1 MLKKATT
8 TAIAVGIASISGL
21 TMAADN
27 SCSNVRFAN
36 VGWTDISA
44 TTGLTSQVLKG
55 LGYETKT
62 QLLSV
67 PVTYSSLKNKD
78 IDVFL
83 GNWMPTMKA
92 DVEPYLKSGAV
103 EDLGANLVGAKY
115 TLAVNKAAYDG
126 GVHSFADIAKYRKEF
141 NGRIYGIEPGND
153 GNRLIED
160 MIKKNAFDL
169 GDFQMVESSE
179 AGMLSQVKRNIRR
192 HKWIVFLGWEP
203 HPMNTQFKMDYLKG
217 GDDYFGPNFGG
228 AEVHTN
234 VRKGY
239 VQECPNVGKLITNMK
254 FTLPMENQVMGYIMN
269 DGEKP
274 QAAAKKWL
282 KANPE
287 VLTSWLAGV
296 KTKSG
301 GDGLAAVKTY
311 LGVN

>member
-311 LGVN
+311 LGAN